1 MFDFFVP
8 LVSDTRV
15 NKNVNISIF
24 LQNGC
29 KFFCLLCCVKSLDVD
44 AEDRCLRRGLRA
56 NLLSR
61 SYYSKCW
68 YGVSTVPLIFI
79 PLILGCVDQHKSG
92 VEEIVSETNK
102 TQEKDIVL
110 M

>member
-1 MFDFFVP
+1 MHINMFDFFVP
-8 LVSDTRV
+8 LIGDTRV

-61 SYYSKCW
+61 SYYSKWW

-79 PLILGCVDQHKSG
+79 PLLLGYVDRHKSG
-92 VEEIVSETNK
+92 VEEIK
-102 TQEKDIVL
+102 QEK
-110 M
+110 